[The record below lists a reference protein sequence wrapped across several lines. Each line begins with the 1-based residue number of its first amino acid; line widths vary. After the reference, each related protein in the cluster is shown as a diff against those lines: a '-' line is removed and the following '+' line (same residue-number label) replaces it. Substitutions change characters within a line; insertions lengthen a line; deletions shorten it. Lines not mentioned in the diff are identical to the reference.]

1 MKEKRFSRWM
11 KIIAAVCFV
20 MGAAIFTAGGAQEAK
35 AAPADGFQTIGGKS
49 YYYKDGAPI
58 KGWLT
63 LNGKKYYF
71 NSVTGVQLKGWAI
84 NKKGQYR
91 YFTNDTG
98 RMLTGWATTQEGR
111 KRYFTNGSGIMLVGW
126 AENQKG
132 QKRYFSK
139 QTGQMFVGWAK
150 DSKNRYRYFS
160 SRAGIMAT
168 GWLEDTKGNR
178 RYFSKGSG
186 IMATGWLQD
195 SKGNRRYFS
204 SDKGI
209 MYKDKLATVGSVTYS
224 FDKNGIA
231 TSLGSGDWKVDEGTQ
246 KVLVYDSGHKRNY
259 YVAKEYLTHPG
270 IANNKVSDRDL
281 LAAICDAE
289 ANDQGVVGME
299 AVALTILNRT
309 LNSGFPSSIR
319 YVVYDNTYSS
329 YPQYSPVRDGAL
341 LRRLNG
347 SFESKTQAY
356 QAVDAALKVFNA
368 YVTNGTKR
376 KVPGFAKDDFD
387 YLYFMTHAAFAA
399 QPLDFSKVEAVRYGD
414 HTFFVDWVS
423 G

>member
-1 MKEKRFSRWM
+1 MGKIRYSRFF
-11 KIIAAVCFV
+11 KIVAAVCFIL
-20 MGAAIFTAGGAQEAK
+20 GAAFFVTVSTQTVK
-35 AAPADGFQTIGGKS
+35 ADTADGFQVIGGKT
-49 YYYKDGAPI
+49 YYYKDGVPV

-71 NSVTGVQLKGWAI
+71 NSVTGEQLKGWAK

-91 YFTNDTG
+91 YFSKGDG
-98 RMLTGWATTQEGR
+98 ALLTGWAQTQAGR
-111 KRYFTNGSGIMLVGW
+111 KRYFTKGSGIMLTGW
-126 AENQKG
+126 AQNQSG

-139 QTGQMFVGWAK
+139 QTGQMFTGWAK
-150 DSKNRYRYFS
+150 NSDGKYRYFS
-160 SRAGIMAT
+160 KNAGIMAT
-168 GWLEDTKGNR
+168 GWLQDTKGNQ

-195 SKGNRRYFS
+195 TKGNRRYFNPS
-204 SDKGI
+204 NGV
-209 MYKDKLATVGSVTYS
+209 MYKSKLATVGSVTYS
-224 FDKNGIA
+224 FDEDGIA
-231 TSLGSGDWKVDEGTQ
+231 TSVGSGNWQVDEASQ

-270 IANNKVSDRDL
+270 IANNQVSDRDL

-309 LNSGFPSSIR
+309 LNTEFPSSIR
-319 YVVYDNTYSS
+319 YVIYDNTYGA

-356 QAVDAALKVFNA
+356 QAVDAALNIFNA

-387 YLYFMTHAAFAA
+387 YQYFMTHAAFAA
-399 QPLDFSKVEAVRYGD
+399 QSLDFTKVEAVQYGD
-414 HTFFVDWVS
+414 HTFFVDWIS